1 MPYSAEEISR
11 HLRLGEDSAW
21 EFKQIEFNG
30 DRPVSPKRD
39 DLADEMGAFAN
50 AAGGVLLCGVSDAGD
65 VQDMTRGQLDNLE
78 RLLVELGQDSI
89 APRIN
94 ITTFRQEIDG
104 KAVLLADI
112 PQGYA
117 AHSVG
122 GRTFQRVGSSKRRLD
137 NDETLRLAQRRGQ
150 ARFIWYDEQ
159 PVPNT
164 GFASLDESLWRPLLS
179 ATGRA
184 DPEIGLTRMHLLA
197 VDEHNVLRATVA
209 GLLICSS
216 APEQWLPNAY
226 VTATRYRGTDRTSG
240 QADTLD
246 IYGPVQEQIRQAMAF
261 VMRNMQVSAL
271 KKPMRENL
279 AQYSEMALFEAI
291 VNAVVHRDYSIRGSR
306 IRIAMFN
313 DRIEIN
319 SPGGL
324 PNGITV
330 DSMANLQATRNEVLT
345 SILGRIPVG
354 GIAGAGARAY
364 IMERRGD
371 GVNIILRE
379 TQELSGQPSVFELIN
394 NAELRV
400 AIPAASL
407 YRTPV
412 TAAIY
417 VHSNGHPVSGAD
429 LLALFPDKTWL
440 SATTN
445 ANGDARLELHSSE
458 LPVVVFTA
466 AAGYRADIRRDWLP
480 KAGTF
485 AIELE
490 PLPNGGAIII
500 AEGNGRIPGL
510 KGLVKP
516 IRDDYD
522 RTCLYTVDITIDGGK
537 PQPVHFTPGEELIL
551 TDANGNC
558 ASVRIIDTIGGSSL
572 VEYSLIPNAQQKK

>member
-1 MPYSAEEISR
+1 MPYSAEEISL

-30 DRPVSPKRD
+30 ERPVSPRRD
-39 DLADEMGAFAN
+39 DLADEIGAFAN
-50 AAGGVLLCGVSDAGD
+50 AAGGVLLCGVTDAGD
-65 VQDMTRGQLDNLE
+65 VPGMTRGQLDNLE

-89 APRIN
+89 SPRIN
-94 ITTFRQEIDG
+94 IITFRQEING
-104 KAVLLADI
+104 KAVLLAEI

-117 AHSVG
+117 AHSAG

-150 ARFIWYDEQ
+150 ARFVWYDEQ

-179 ATGRA
+179 ATGLA

-197 VDEHNVLRATVA
+197 VDEHNALRATVA

-226 VTATRYRGTDRTSG
+226 VTATRYRGMDQASG
-240 QADTLD
+240 QSDTLD
-246 IYGPVQEQIRQAMAF
+246 IYGPVQEQIKQALAF

-271 KKPMRENL
+271 KKPMRESL
-279 AQYSEMALFEAI
+279 PQYSEMALFEAI
-291 VNAVVHRDYSIRGSR
+291 VNALVHRDYSIRGSR
-306 IRIAMFN
+306 VRIAMFA

-345 SILGRIPVG
+345 SIFGRIPAG
-354 GIAGAGARAY
+354 GIAGAGSRAY

-371 GVNIILRE
+371 GVNIIRRE
-379 TQELSGQPSVFELIN
+379 TQQLSGRPPVFELIN
-394 NAELRV
+394 DVALRV

-407 YRTPV
+407 DRTPV
-412 TAAIY
+412 TAAIS
-417 VHSNGHPVSGAD
+417 VHSGGYPVAD
-429 LLALFPDKTWL
+429 ADVLALFPDKTRQ
-440 SATTN
+440 SATTG
-445 ANGDARLELHSSE
+445 ANGEARVELHSSE
-458 LPVVVFTA
+458 LPVTVFTA
-466 AAGYRADIRRDWLP
+466 AARYRPDIRRDWLP
-480 KAGTF
+480 TAEPTV
-485 AIELE
+485 IELE
-490 PLPNGGAIII
+490 PLADGGSVII
-500 AEGNGRIPGL
+500 ADGNGHIPGL

-516 IRDDYD
+516 IRDEYD

-537 PQPVHFTPGEELIL
+537 PQPVHFMPGEELIL

-572 VEYSLIPNAQQKK
+572 VEYRPIPNAQQKK